1 MSVYNKILHE
11 RGLRLLGGIVGLG
24 TLACALCL
32 GPFVHFFN
40 QHVSSTVFKAVVYRR
55 LNRFRA
61 YRNAVA
67 SRAELS
73 NCF

>member
-1 MSVYNKILHE
+1 MNDKPHAAFQEDRSGHE
-11 RGLRLLGGIVGLG
+11 V
-24 TLACALCL
+24 
-32 GPFVHFFN
+32 PFFN